1 MSTYL
6 PPELVSHAESPSRAI
21 GKTAIR
27 ALREADLPAIM
38 PLEIRAYEFPWTE
51 QIFRDCFKSGYS
63 GIALTEL
70 NTDRIL
76 GYGVLSAA
84 AGEAHI
90 LNVAIDPLAQGQ
102 GLGGRLVKR
111 LIDLARWH
119 RAERLFLEVR
129 RSNQRARNIY
139 FKLGFNE
146 IGERKGYYPGRK
158 EREDAIVMAF
168 ELALIEP

>member
-1 MSTYL
+1 MSDYL
-6 PPELVSHAESPSRAI
+6 SPELAGHARPAESN
-21 GKTAIR
+21 KTAIR
-27 ALREADLPAIM
+27 VLREADLPAIM
-38 PLEIRAYEFPWTE
+38 KIETRAYEFPWTE
-51 QIFRDCFKSGYS
+51 QIFLDCFKSGYS

-70 NTDRIL
+70 SSDRLL
-76 GYGVLSAA
+76 GYGMLSAA

-90 LNVAIDPLAQGQ
+90 LNVAIDPDVQGT

-129 RSNQRARNIY
+129 RSNERARGIY

-146 IGERKGYYPGRK
+146 IGERKRYYPGRK
-158 EREDAIVMAF
+158 EREDAIVMAY
-168 ELALIEP
+168 ELALMQP